1 MRKLICMLTV
11 ALAVSLA
18 PLSQH
23 AAAAETRE
31 TVREAAQP
39 AVLRV
44 GAKRELKRP
53 SDAAKIAQDGD
64 TVEIDAGTY
73 EGDAAV
79 WQQHRLTIRGLGGR
93 AHLRANGAHAEG
105 KAIWV
110 IKGNDTTIESVEF
123 SGAKVPHRNGAGIRL
138 EGAGLTVRD
147 CYFHD
152 NENSILT
159 VANQASDI
167 VVEHSEFAHNGY
179 GDGQSHNLYIGNVRT
194 FMLRFSYVHHAV
206 VGHNVKSRALR
217 NHITYNRIMDENDG
231 RSSYAVEFPNGG
243 LALVIGNVIQQGPA
257 TENPTIVSYGAEGLL
272 HPLNELYFVSNTVVN
287 DRPAGGRFLFVRAG
301 ADAARIVNNVFSG
314 RGELLSGPGDLRNN
328 VTAAKT
334 DFVDPAGFDY
344 RLKVGAAAIGRG
356 IDPGTAYGFELRPT
370 AEYAHRAAMRT
381 RSSSGKLDLGAF
393 KYQSQSRSK
402 P

>member
-1 MRKLICMLTV
+1 MTTRTPICML
-11 ALAVSLA
+11 AVVLSVLLA
-18 PLSQH
+18 PAGQH
-23 AAAAETRE
+23 AAAAD
-31 TVREAAQP
+31 VREAMREGALP

-53 SDAAKIAQDGD
+53 SAAAQIARDGD
-64 TVEIDAGTY
+64 VIEIDAGIY

-110 IKGNDTTIESVEF
+110 IKGNNTTIESVEF

-217 NHITYNRIMDENDG
+217 NHITFNRIMDENDG

-243 LALVIGNVIQQGPA
+243 LAFVIGNVIQQGPA
-257 TENPTIVSYGAEGLL
+257 TDNPTIVSYGAEGLL
-272 HPLNELYFVSNTVVN
+272 HPLNELYFVNNTVVN
-287 DRPAGGRFLFVRAG
+287 DRPAGGRFLFVRA
-301 ADAARIVNNVFSG
+301 DAARIVNNVFSG
-314 RGELLSGPGDLRNN
+314 RGDLLSGPGDLRNN
-328 VTAAKT
+328 ARVAKS
-334 DFVDPAGFDY
+334 DFVNPKDFNY
-344 RLKVGAAAIGRG
+344 RLKAGTAAIGSG
-356 IDPGTAYGFELRPT
+356 IDPGSAYGFELRPM
-370 AEYAHRAAMRT
+370 AEYAHNAKTGT
-381 RSSSGKLDLGAF
+381 RSSSGKLDLGALE
-393 KYQSQSRSK
+393 YRRER
-402 P
+402 